1 MRPILAA
8 VVAACA
14 LTWVSGC
21 NKIKA
26 RDLIREGNTH
36 YHDGQYA
43 EAIEKYDEAAGLEP
57 DGVTLFWNRACAAES
72 IVLKMKDPTKVGD
85 RKFYTDKALSDFK
98 TWLDALDSRGGGATE
113 ADRNAYLEH
122 RLALLDADE
131 RCDDL
136 LSYWLEKHNAEPKE
150 EGWYSVIARQYDKC
164 GRGKDADQWH
174 EKRTQDFPQSVR
186 AFLSLAIRKL
196 EQLYPEPDS
205 GLQYNANYSE
215 EERIKIAND
224 VISLLDKA
232 SAIDKNFREAYTY
245 RSIAYTQRQLA
256 RRYGDDPLQN
266 TAQENLNR
274 ILAREDTMA
283 AWRQQRAICDI
294 DQQPECPLDKPPS
307 GPCCMVPPRPL
318 TTEEEAADA
327 EQKKL
332 IEAEIAAIAA
342 GTPLPDDKDK
352 GKGKGKKG
360 AN

>member
-1 MRPILAA
+1 MRSILA

-14 LTWVSGC
+14 LTSMSGC
-21 NKIKA
+21 TKIKA
-26 RDLIREGNTH
+26 RDLIRDGNTL
-36 YHDGQYA
+36 YHDGQYV
-43 EAIEKYDEAAGLEP
+43 EAIEKYDAAAELEP
-57 DGVTLFWNRACAAES
+57 DGVTLYWNRACAAES

-85 RKFYTDKALSDFK
+85 RKYYTDKALSDLK
-98 TWLDALDSRGGGATE
+98 EWVDALDERGGGASE

-164 GRGKDADQWH
+164 GRTKDADQWF

-186 AFLSLAIRKL
+186 SFLSLAIRKL
-196 EQLYPEPDS
+196 ELLYPEADS

-232 SAIDKNFREAYTY
+232 SALDKNFREAYTY

-256 RRYGDDPLQN
+256 RKYGDDPLQN
-266 TAQENLNR
+266 SAQENLNR
-274 ILAREDTMA
+274 LLAREDTMA

-294 DQQPECPLDKPPS
+294 DQQPECPLDKPPT
-307 GPCCMVPPRPL
+307 GPCCAVPPRPL
-318 TTEEEAADA
+318 TPEEEVADS

-332 IEAEIAAIAA
+332 IEAEIAAIAS
-342 GTPLPDDKDK
+342 GEVLPDPTK

-360 AN
+360 AK

>member
-1 MRPILAA
+1 MRPILA

-21 NKIKA
+21 AKIQA
-26 RDLIREGNTH
+26 RDLIREGNTL
-36 YHDGQYA
+36 YHDGQYKD
-43 EAIEKYDEAAGLEP
+43 AIEKYSSAIEKEP
-57 DGVTLFWNRACAAES
+57 DGVTVFWNRACAAES

-85 RKFYTDKALSDFK
+85 RKLYTDMALSDLK
-98 TWLDALDSRGGGATE
+98 TWLDRLQASGGSTP
-113 ADRNAYLEH
+113 ADGEAYLEH

-164 GRGKDADQWH
+164 GRAKDADQWF

-205 GLQYNANYSE
+205 GLQYNANFSE
-215 EERIKIAND
+215 DERINIANQ
-224 VISLLDKA
+224 VIGLLDKA
-232 SAIDKNFREAYTY
+232 SAIDRNFREAYTY
-245 RSIAYTQRQLA
+245 RSIAFTQRQLA
-256 RRYGDDPLQN
+256 RKYGDDPLQN

-274 ILAREDTMA
+274 LLAREDTMA
-283 AWRQQRAICDI
+283 AWRQQKAICDI
-294 DQQPECPLDKPPS
+294 DKQPECPLDKPPT
-307 GPCCMVPPRPL
+307 GPCCLVPPRPL
-318 TTEEEAADA
+318 TPEEEAADA

-332 IEAEIAAIAA
+332 IEAEIAGLAA
-342 GTPLPDDKDK
+342 PAPPDPKGK

-360 AN
+360 AK